1 MKPYGISGDRLRRV
15 REREA
20 ARFAGMM
27 SKSQA
32 LHERA
37 KASQPCGVPMAWMM
51 GLYEH
56 LPMYVTDA
64 SGAWFNDVDG
74 NRYLDM
80 NQADVASFMG
90 YGTHAITNALAERA
104 SKGSSFLLPTEDGI
118 VATELLAE
126 RSGLPYWQF
135 TGTASQSNME
145 VIRMAR
151 VATGR
156 EAIVMFEGKY
166 HGHIDDTMVIELDG
180 KPVHEGRGLAR
191 GSLAHARI
199 IPFNDLDALEQ
210 VLAQGDVAC
219 VIAEP
224 MLTNCNIVFPD
235 DGFWAAARAMTHDA
249 GALLVMDEAHTNS
262 FAYGGLTNLW
272 SIEPDVQVIGKGM
285 GSGFPFSAYGM
296 TPDLAG
302 LCEKYLDRD
311 RAGQAGLM
319 IGGTTH
325 ASALG
330 LSVARV
336 ALESC
341 LTPDA
346 HDRMD
351 ERGQQL
357 STGLADLFEA
367 RGLDWT
373 SVNIGGRSGWFLCKD
388 MPRNAQQAAYSLDPE
403 FTAAKR
409 LFMATHGVWEA
420 ISSAGPAAM
429 LSHTVADI
437 QVYLD
442 VAGTFLDAICGSEK
456 Q

>member
-1 MKPYGISGDRLRRV
+1 MTMKPYGISGEKLQQVRNSESQRLDQMLV
-15 REREA
+15 K
-20 ARFAGMM
+20 
-27 SKSQA
+27 SKA

-37 KASQPCGVPMAWMM
+37 RASQPCGVPMAWMV

-56 LPMYVTDA
+56 LPMFIDNA
-64 SGAWFNDVDG
+64 NGAWFRDVDG

-80 NQADVASFMG
+80 NQADVAAFMG
-90 YGTHAITNALAERA
+90 YGTDVVTKALSERA
-104 SKGSSFLLPTEDGI
+104 ANGSSFLLPTEDGI

-126 RSGLPYWQF
+126 RSGLPFWQF

-145 VIRMAR
+145 VIRLAR

-156 EAIVMFEGKY
+156 EVIVMFEGKY

-180 KPVHEGRGLAR
+180 QTVHEGRGLAK
-191 GSLAHARI
+191 GALEHARV
-199 IPFNDLDALEQ
+199 IPFNDLDALAD
-210 VLAQGDVAC
+210 VLASDDVAC

-235 DGFWAAARAMTHDA
+235 DGFWDAVRRMTHDA

-272 SIEPDVQVIGKGM
+272 SIEPDVQVVGKGL

-296 TPDLAG
+296 TTELAE
-302 LCEKYLDRD
+302 LCERYLDRD

-319 IGGTTH
+319 VGGTTH

-336 ALESC
+336 ALECC
-341 LTPDA
+341 LTRPA
-346 HDRMD
+346 HERMD
-351 ERGQQL
+351 QL
-357 STGLADLFEA
+357 GKKLGSGLEALFEA
-367 RGLDWT
+367 RGLDWCAP
-373 SVNIGGRSGWFLCKD
+373 NIGGRSGWFLSTQL
-388 MPRNAQQAAYSLDPE
+388 PRTATDASFSLDPD

-409 LFMATHGVWEA
+409 LYMATHGVWEA
-420 ISSAGPAAM
+420 ISSAGPAVM
-429 LSHTVADI
+429 LTHTDADVDRYLEVADEF
-437 QVYLD
+437 LD
-442 VAGTFLDAICGSEK
+442 VVC
-456 Q
+456 